1 MNPLS
6 HTTVYICHGCSSG
19 VVAWSSVDRYAH
31 GDAEVSQQQDGRE
44 KGHAADSDLIRWK
57 TNAWQDPNMVAWYS
71 GRMVENTGTNYLKN
85 ALEIDI
91 IQRFVSGR
99 EVIDIGTGTGRAAL
113 ALLQQGYQMT
123 GIDSSQAMLDE
134 TRRLAG
140 GSPITLKV
148 GDILKLPCADASFDS
163 AVALNVMVHFPN
175 WREALAEWR
184 RVVRPGGR
192 LLFDIHSSSHV
203 RLAYGESPAHWP
215 EALRQT
221 DNPKDFANYMA
232 RLSVT
237 ELVEHANAQGLTV
250 KAVVPYG
257 AFLGGGNVNWLLY
270 QQLERTRR
278 WKRVLSWFACDPG
291 LAELGLFLEQQLV
304 GRLSP
309 SLAGRLFV
317 VLENRADPTANA
329 RFEQNALA
337 LDAALSQRSFVA
349 LQPWLGLP
357 IAECATELR
366 RLLQPLRARHFFFSL
381 FDALLDRL
389 PDYDFGGLLL
399 PEVEEQMRTWR
410 ALRQADR
417 RAVAIARGWSADC
430 EQRFRHGVD
439 VTQGSEYFL
448 VEAVLTEY
456 FGLFSGERT

>member
-1 MNPLS
+1 M
-6 HTTVYICHGCSSG
+6 
-19 VVAWSSVDRYAH
+19 
-31 GDAEVSQQQDGRE
+31 SQQEDSQ
-44 KGHAADSDLIRWK
+44 KNGHEAGSDLIRWK
-57 TNAWQDPNMVAWYS
+57 TNPWQDIVTWHS
-71 GRMVENTGTNYLKN
+71 GRMVESVGTNYLKN

-91 IQRFVSGR
+91 IQRFVRGR
-99 EVIDIGTGTGRAAL
+99 EVIDIGTGTGRSAL

-123 GIDSSQAMLDE
+123 GVDSSQAMLDE

-148 GDILKLPCADASFDS
+148 GDILKLPFADASFDS

-175 WREALAEWR
+175 WREALVEWR

-192 LLFDIHSSSHV
+192 LLFDIHSRSHV
-203 RLAYGESPAHWP
+203 QMAYGQNSGRWP

-221 DNPKDFANYMA
+221 DDPKDFAHYMA
-232 RLSVT
+232 RLSVA
-237 ELVEHANAQGLTV
+237 ELVEYANAQELTV
-250 KAVVPYG
+250 QAVVPYG

-270 QQLERTRR
+270 EQLERTRK

-291 LAELGLFLEQQLV
+291 LAELGLFLEQQLI

-317 VLENRADPTANA
+317 VLENRACPAANERFAQEATALEA
-329 RFEQNALA
+329 ALA
-337 LDAALSQRSFVA
+337 QGSFSA

-357 IAECATELR
+357 LADCAAELR
-366 RLLQPLRARHFFFSL
+366 RLLQPLRARHFFFCL

-389 PDYDFGGLLL
+389 PDYDFSGLLL
-399 PEVEEQMRTWR
+399 PEVEEQLLSWR
-410 ALRQADR
+410 ALRRADQ
-417 RAVAIARGWSADC
+417 RALAIARGWSADC
-430 EQRFRHGVD
+430 ELRFRHGVD

-456 FGLFSGERT
+456 FGFFSGERT

>member
-1 MNPLS
+1 MNNKN
-6 HTTVYICHGCSSG
+6 SSSTAG
-19 VVAWSSVDRYAH
+19 
-31 GDAEVSQQQDGRE
+31 EIP
-44 KGHAADSDLIRWK
+44 DSELIRWK

-99 EVIDIGTGTGRAAL
+99 DVIDIGTGTGRAAL

-140 GSPITLKV
+140 GSPINLKV

-192 LLFDIHSSSHV
+192 LLFDIHSYSHV
-203 RLAYGESPAHWP
+203 EMAYGENPSRWP
-215 EALRQT
+215 QALRQT
-221 DNPKDFANYMA
+221 DDPKDFANYMA
-232 RLSVT
+232 RLSVA
-237 ELVEHANAQGLTV
+237 ELVEHANAQGLTLH
-250 KAVVPYG
+250 AIVPYG

-270 QQLERTRR
+270 EQLERTHK
-278 WKRVLSWFACDPG
+278 WKRVLSWFSCDPG
-291 LAELGLFLEQQLV
+291 LAELGLFLERQLISH
-304 GRLSP
+304 LSP

-317 VLENRADPTANA
+317 VLENRADPAANA
-329 RFEQNALA
+329 RFAQES
-337 LDAALSQRSFVA
+337 AALEAAMAQRSFAA
-349 LQPWLGLP
+349 LQPWLGVSV
-357 IAECATELR
+357 AECATELR

-389 PDYDFGGLLL
+389 PDYDFSGLLL
-399 PEVEEQMRTWR
+399 PDVEEQLLTWR

-448 VEAVLTEY
+448 VEAILTEY
-456 FGLFSGERT
+456 FELFSGERT

>member
-1 MNPLS
+1 M
-6 HTTVYICHGCSSG
+6 TGYIWHGRSAVS
-19 VVAWSSVDRYAH
+19 VVAWSDVDRYAH
-31 GDAEVSQQQDGRE
+31 GDAEVSQQGGE
-44 KGHAADSDLIRWK
+44 KNTGHAADSDLIRWK

-99 EVIDIGTGTGRAAL
+99 EVLDIGTGTGRAAL
-113 ALLQQGYQMT
+113 ALLRQGYQVT
-123 GIDSSQAMLDE
+123 GVDSSQAMLDE
-134 TRRLAG
+134 TKRLAG
-140 GSPITLKV
+140 GSPITLKL

-175 WREALAEWR
+175 WREALQEWR
-184 RVVRPGGR
+184 RAVRPGGR

-203 RLAYGESPAHWP
+203 QMAYGTDPARWP
-215 EALRQT
+215 KALRKT
-221 DNPKDFANYMA
+221 DDPHDFANYMA
-232 RLSVT
+232 RLSVA
-237 ELVEHANAQGLTV
+237 ELVEQATAQGLTV

-270 QQLERTRR
+270 EQLERSHR
-278 WKRVLSWFACDPG
+278 WKRVLSWFACDSG
-291 LAELGLFLEQQLV
+291 LAELGLFLEQKLV
-304 GRLSP
+304 GLLSP

-317 VLENRADPTANA
+317 VLENRADPAANA
-329 RFEQNALA
+329 RFAQDAEELERALA
-337 LDAALSQRSFVA
+337 QRSFTA
-349 LQPWLGLP
+349 LQPWLDQNGTDY
-357 IAECATELR
+357 AAELR

-389 PDYDFGGLLL
+389 PDYDFAGLLL
-399 PEVEEQMRTWR
+399 PDVEEQLMTWR

-417 RAVAIARGWSADC
+417 RAVAIARGWSAGC

-439 VTQGSEYFL
+439 VSQGCEYFL
-448 VEAVLTEY
+448 VESILTEY
-456 FGLFSGERT
+456 FGLFTGERT

>member
-1 MNPLS
+1 M
-6 HTTVYICHGCSSG
+6 
-19 VVAWSSVDRYAH
+19 
-31 GDAEVSQQQDGRE
+31 SQQEGDKSR
-44 KGHAADSDLIRWK
+44 GHAADSDLIRWK

-113 ALLQQGYQMT
+113 ALLRQGYQVT

-134 TRRLAG
+134 TKRLAG
-140 GSPITLKV
+140 GSPINLKL
-148 GDILKLPCADASFDS
+148 GDIQKLPCADASFDS

-175 WREALAEWR
+175 WREALHEWR

-203 RLAYGESPAHWP
+203 RMAYGVDRARWP
-215 EALRQT
+215 EALRKT
-221 DNPKDFANYMA
+221 DDPHDFANYMA
-232 RLSVT
+232 RLDVA

-250 KAVVPYG
+250 RAVVPYG

-270 QQLERTRR
+270 EQLERSHR

-291 LAELGLFLEQQLV
+291 LAELGLFLEQKLV
-304 GRLSP
+304 GLLSP
-309 SLAGRLFV
+309 SLAGRVFV
-317 VLENRADPTANA
+317 VLENRADPAANA
-329 RFEQNALA
+329 SFAQQAESLEI
-337 LDAALSQRSFVA
+337 ALSQRSFSA
-349 LQPWLGLP
+349 LQPWLDQGGRDY
-357 IAECATELR
+357 AVELR

-381 FDALLDRL
+381 FDALLERL
-389 PDYDFGGLLL
+389 PDYDFRGLLM
-399 PEVEEQMRTWR
+399 PEVEEQLLTWR
-410 ALRQADR
+410 AMRQADR
-417 RAVAIARGWSADC
+417 RAMAIAQGWSAGY

-439 VTQGSEYFL
+439 VAQGSEYFL
-448 VEAVLTEY
+448 VESVLTEY
-456 FGLFSGERT
+456 FGLFTGERT